1 MLKIRKLEA
10 LYLNHFKSLRIFSEQ
25 VKFWDLG
32 DKGWYSAVVGTILLI
47 PICVIFIL
55 FSIHFYRK
63 LVGHK
68 YSNAA
73 KGLHE
78 LEAMVSQLHG
88 DPANIGE
95 YVPPAHVIQ
104 M

>member
-1 MLKIRKLEA
+1 M
-10 LYLNHFKSLRIFSEQ
+10 
-25 VKFWDLG
+25 KFWDLNE
-32 DKGWYSAVVGTILLI
+32 KGVYAATVGTVLLI
-47 PICVIFIL
+47 PICIIFIL

-68 YSNAA
+68 YENSA

-78 LEAMVSQLHG
+78 LESMMSQL
-88 DPANIGE
+88 DTANLNLNE
-95 YVPPAHVIQ
+95 YGVQPHVIN